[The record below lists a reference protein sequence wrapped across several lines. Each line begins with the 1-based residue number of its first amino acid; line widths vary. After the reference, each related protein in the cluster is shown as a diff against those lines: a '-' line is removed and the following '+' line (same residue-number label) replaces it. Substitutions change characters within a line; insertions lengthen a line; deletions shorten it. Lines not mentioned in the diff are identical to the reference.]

1 MLSSFIIMSGFGG
14 MLRAILMKPYR
25 EKPINTFE
33 EVINSNIPW
42 TIIFSCDDQEREMFN
57 SEDETIRAIMTNA
70 EEGAFSSTFLQEV

>member
-1 MLSSFIIMSGFGG
+1 

-42 TIIFSCDDQEREMFN
+42 TIIFSCDNQEREMIG
-57 SEDETIRAIMTNA
+57 SDDKIIRTLMTNA
-70 EEGAFSSTFLQEV
+70 KEGIFSSTFLQEV